1 MFFFNVDPKNI
12 DNTSIGITAAVHPS
26 SCQNDLHPSSLC
38 HYNKSTET
46 LSNRSVSKVLIIG
59 ASSFIGA
66 NIAKEFHEQNMTVI
80 PTEDNVNIGFDPL
93 AWYRWEKLIGMGISP
108 VFFNYTDHDMTESFL
123 KKRSPQVI
131 VYVPTPLFEGQ
142 QSTRQIIELYEDY
155 LLLLEIVKNLFP
167 DNLIILISLSE
178 PTKTHNLPWI
188 RAFELS
194 LSTYQ
199 RLYDINV
206 AVIKT
211 KGVYGPWQNEEL
223 PPESAMLC
231 YISDVVK
238 KVENVITKQVLPCMI
253 YENICCDIQLE
264 SATILENGISQTKKW
279 IEEYST
285 YRKQQTKDIIAST
298 YITTKRN
305 AQYSIEFVNNNY
317 YFMENWFKGIYKFNL
332 SMVVFHDDLS
342 DKFMSTF
349 KENYPKA
356 DFKKIID
363 FKDFKPNDRRFLAY
377 YDYILAHPEIR
388 RIVMTDMRDLM
399 ILNNPFEMMD
409 VVGDHPYVGMD
420 MAFFDTSVKASVP
433 QVFRRCFS
441 RGKYALNYNDELHLH
456 GFYNAGVTGGS
467 RHVMLAFLTRFLAHF
482 QISNKDNCNMALIGY
497 VFHKFFF
504 DTVINGWPLNMAFL
518 TDQRNIPGLCILH
531 KWTLSSYN

>member
-1 MFFFNVDPKNI
+1 M
-12 DNTSIGITAAVHPS
+12 
-26 SCQNDLHPSSLC
+26 
-38 HYNKSTET
+38 
-46 LSNRSVSKVLIIG
+46 SNRLVSKVLIIG

-66 NIAKEFHEQNMTVI
+66 NIAKEFHEQNMIVI

-123 KKRSPQVI
+123 KKHSPQVI

-167 DNLIILISLSE
+167 DNLIILFSLSE

-199 RLYDINV
+199 QLYDINV

-231 YISDVVK
+231 YISDVAK
-238 KVENVITKQVLPCMI
+238 KVENVITKQVVPCMI

-264 SATILENGISQTKKW
+264 SATTLENGIPQTKKW
-279 IEEYST
+279 IDEYST

-305 AQYSIEFVNNNY
+305 AQYPIEFNNNNY

-332 SMVVFHDDLS
+332 NTVVFHDDLS

-349 KENYPKA
+349 KENYPNA

-388 RIVMTDMRDLM
+388 RIIMTDMRDLM

-409 VVGDHPYVGMD
+409 VVGDHPYVGLD
-420 MAFFDTSVKASVP
+420 MAFFDTSEKATVP

-441 RGKYALNYNDELHLH
+441 RGKHALNYNDELHLH
-456 GFYNAGVTGGS
+456 GFYNAGITGGS